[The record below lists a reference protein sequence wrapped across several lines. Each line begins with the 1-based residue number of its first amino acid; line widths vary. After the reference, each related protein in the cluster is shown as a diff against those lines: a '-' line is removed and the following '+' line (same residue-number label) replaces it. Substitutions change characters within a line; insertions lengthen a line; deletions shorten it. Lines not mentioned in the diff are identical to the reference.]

1 MDDDLGR
8 PGRIITTPVA
18 FGRRR
23 AGKEMRPGR
32 KFLREIRAA
41 TEDNYGANGGK
52 DWGNLR
58 DFHSEAD
65 VSPIVG
71 QCNGQWHLGKYGKR
85 RCTRSNLNAVAD
97 LAEGRPTDL
106 LQAWPK
112 VPGLT
117 APAGGIRSVDGHDY

>member
-23 AGKEMRPGR
+23 AGKKIGQPLRPSR

-41 TEDNYGANGGK
+41 AEDNYGANGGK

-71 QCNGQWHLGKYGKR
+71 QCNGQWHLGNMESGDAHAAISMPWPTWQKGDRFVAGVGKASR
-85 RCTRSNLNAVAD
+85 FDAARGWHTL
-97 LAEGRPTDL
+97 G
-106 LQAWPK
+106 
-112 VPGLT
+112 
-117 APAGGIRSVDGHDY
+117 

>member
-23 AGKEMRPGR
+23 AGKEMRPSR

-41 TEDNYGANGGK
+41 AENNYKANRGK

-71 QCNGQWHLGKYGKR
+71 QCNGQWHLGNMESGDAHAAISMPSPTWQKGDR
-85 RCTRSNLNAVAD
+85 LVAGVAKASGFD
-97 LAEGRPTDL
+97 A
-106 LQAWPK
+106 A
-112 VPGLT
+112 
-117 APAGGIRSVDGHDY
+117 